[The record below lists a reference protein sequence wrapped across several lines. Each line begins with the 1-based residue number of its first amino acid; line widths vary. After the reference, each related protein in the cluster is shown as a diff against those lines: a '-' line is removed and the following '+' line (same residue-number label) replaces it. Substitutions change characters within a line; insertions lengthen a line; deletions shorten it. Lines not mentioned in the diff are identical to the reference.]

1 MYAHKHYICIHKHLI
16 KYTMKHLFKALAA
29 FQQEV
34 KPIFKGTKGY
44 GYSYADLP
52 TIFDKI
58 NPLLEKHGLGFTQLI
73 NTHEEDNYLN
83 TIIFHVESVET
94 LESNTLIPQAT
105 LKGMNDYQSFGS
117 GVTYFRR
124 YALSSALG
132 LVTDKD
138 TDAAGE
144 QVPVVK
150 KDKLSKERFKD
161 ALKAVQEGKITNIT
175 LADKFAL
182 TTAQSK
188 TLGLC

>member
-1 MYAHKHYICIHKHLI
+1 
-16 KYTMKHLFKALAA
+16 MKHLFKALAA

-83 TIIFHVESVET
+83 TIIFHVESGET
-94 LESNTLIPQAT
+94 LESNTLIPQVN
-105 LKGMNDYQSFGS
+105 LKNMNDYQSFGS
-117 GVTYFRR
+117 GVSYFRR
-124 YALSSALG
+124 YCISSCLG

-144 QVPVVK
+144 QVKVVK
-150 KDKLSKERFKD
+150 KEKLNTKRFAD
-161 ALKAVQEGKITNIT
+161 ALIAVQEGKITKDKLI
-175 LADKFAL
+175 DKFAL
-182 TTAQSK
+182 TNVQSK
-188 TLGLC
+188 ALELC

>member
-1 MYAHKHYICIHKHLI
+1 
-16 KYTMKHLFKALAA
+16 MKHLFKALAA

-58 NPLLEKHGLGFTQLI
+58 NPLLEKHGLEFTQLI

-83 TIIFHVESVET
+83 TIIFHVESGET
-94 LESNTLIPQAT
+94 LESNTLIPQVS

-117 GVTYFRR
+117 GVSYFRR
-124 YALSSALG
+124 YCISSSLG

-138 TDAAGE
+138 TDASGE
-144 QVPVVK
+144 QVTVVK
-150 KDKLSKERFKD
+150 KEKLNTKRFAD
-161 ALKAVQEGKITNIT
+161 ALIAVQEGKITKDKLI
-175 LADKFAL
+175 DKFAL
-182 TTAQSK
+182 TNVQSK
-188 TLGLC
+188 ALELC

>member
-1 MYAHKHYICIHKHLI
+1 
-16 KYTMKHLFKALAA
+16 MKHLFKALAA

-34 KPIFKGTKGY
+34 KPIFKATKGY

-83 TIIFHVESVET
+83 TIIFHVESGET
-94 LESNTLIPQAT
+94 LESNTLIPQVS

-150 KDKLSKERFKD
+150 KEKKKLNAANFKAALEMIANGEYTAEKLKE
-161 ALKAVQEGKITNIT
+161 NY
-175 LADKFAL
+175 AL
-182 TTAQSK
+182 TNKQLAE
-188 TLGLC
+188 L

>member
-1 MYAHKHYICIHKHLI
+1 
-16 KYTMKHLFKALAA
+16 MKHLFKALAA

-52 TIFDKI
+52 TIFEKI

-83 TIIFHVESVET
+83 TIIFHVESGET
-94 LESNTLIPQAT
+94 LESNTLIPQVS

-117 GVTYFRR
+117 GVSYFRR
-124 YALSSALG
+124 YCISSSLG

-144 QVPVVK
+144 QVKVVK
-150 KDKLSKERFKD
+150 KEKLNTKRFAD
-161 ALKAVQEGKITNIT
+161 ALIAVQEGKITKDKLI
-175 LADKFAL
+175 DKFAL
-182 TTAQSK
+182 TNVQSK
-188 TLGLC
+188 ALELC

>member
-1 MYAHKHYICIHKHLI
+1 
-16 KYTMKHLFKALAA
+16 MKHLFKALAA

-58 NPLLEKHGLGFTQLI
+58 NPLLKKHGLGFTQLI

-83 TIIFHVESVET
+83 TIIFHVESGET
-94 LESNTLIPQAT
+94 LESNTLIPQVN
-105 LKGMNDYQSFGS
+105 LKNMNDYQSFGS
-117 GVTYFRR
+117 GVSYFRR
-124 YALSSALG
+124 YCISSCLG

-144 QVPVVK
+144 QVKVVK
-150 KDKLSKERFKD
+150 KEKLNTKRFAD
-161 ALKAVQEGKITNIT
+161 ALIAVQEGKITKDKLIE
-175 LADKFAL
+175 KFAL
-182 TTAQSK
+182 TNVQSK
-188 TLGLC
+188 ALELC

>member
-1 MYAHKHYICIHKHLI
+1 
-16 KYTMKHLFKALAA
+16 MKHLFKALAA

-58 NPLLEKHGLGFTQLI
+58 NPLLNKHGLGFTQLI

-83 TIIFHVESVET
+83 TIVFHVESGET
-94 LESNTLIPQAT
+94 LESNTLIPQVN
-105 LKGMNDYQSFGS
+105 LKNMNDYQSFGS
-117 GVTYFRR
+117 GVSYFRR
-124 YALSSALG
+124 YCISSCLG

-144 QVPVVK
+144 QTPTK
-150 KDKLSKERFKD
+150 EKLTAPRFKD
-161 ALKAVQEGKITNIT
+161 ALKAIQEGKVTKDKLIEKFDLTNV
-175 LADKFAL
+175 
-182 TTAQSK
+182 QSK
-188 TLGLC
+188 ALELC

>member
-1 MYAHKHYICIHKHLI
+1 
-16 KYTMKHLFKALAA
+16 MKHLFKALAA

-58 NPLLEKHGLGFTQLI
+58 NPLLQKHGLGFTQLI

-83 TIIFHVESVET
+83 TIIFHVESGET
-94 LESNTLIPQAT
+94 LESNTLIPQVN
-105 LKGMNDYQSFGS
+105 LKNMNDYQSFGS
-117 GVTYFRR
+117 GVSYFRR
-124 YALSSALG
+124 YCISSCLG

-144 QVPVVK
+144 QVKVVK
-150 KDKLSKERFKD
+150 KEKLNTKRFAD
-161 ALKAVQEGKITNIT
+161 ALIAVQEGKITKDKLI
-175 LADKFAL
+175 DKFAL
-182 TTAQSK
+182 TNVQSK
-188 TLGLC
+188 ALELC

>member
-1 MYAHKHYICIHKHLI
+1 
-16 KYTMKHLFKALAA
+16 MKNLFKALAA

-52 TIFDKI
+52 TIFEKI

-73 NTHEEDNYLN
+73 NTNEEANYLN
-83 TIIFHVESVET
+83 TILFHVESGEL
-94 LESNTLIPQAT
+94 LESNTLIPQVT
-105 LKGMNDYQSFGS
+105 LKGMNDYQAFGS

-132 LVTDKD
+132 LVTDND

-144 QVPVVK
+144 QIPTK
-150 KDKLSKERFKD
+150 EKLTAPRFKD
-161 ALKAVQEGKITNIT
+161 ALKAIQDGKITK
-175 LADKFAL
+175 DKLIAKFDL
-182 TTAQSK
+182 TNVQSK
-188 TLGLC
+188 ALELC

>member
-1 MYAHKHYICIHKHLI
+1 
-16 KYTMKHLFKALAA
+16 MKHLFKALAA

-83 TIIFHVESVET
+83 TIIFHVESGET

-117 GVTYFRR
+117 GVSYFRR
-124 YALSSALG
+124 YCISSSLG

-138 TDAAGE
+138 TDASGE
-144 QVPVVK
+144 QVQKTK
-150 KDKLSKERFKD
+150 KEKLNTKRFAD
-161 ALKAVQEGKITNIT
+161 ALIAVQEGKITKDKLIE
-175 LADKFAL
+175 KFAL
-182 TTAQSK
+182 TNVQSK
-188 TLGLC
+188 ALELC

>member
-1 MYAHKHYICIHKHLI
+1 
-16 KYTMKHLFKALAA
+16 MKHLFKALAA

-83 TIIFHVESVET
+83 TIIFHVESGET
-94 LESNTLIPQAT
+94 LESNTLIPQVN
-105 LKGMNDYQSFGS
+105 LKNMNDYQSFGS
-117 GVTYFRR
+117 GVSYFRR
-124 YALSSALG
+124 YCISSCLG

-144 QVPVVK
+144 QVTVAAK
-150 KDKLSKERFKD
+150 KQKLSKERFKD
-161 ALKAVQEGKITNIT
+161 ALKAVQEGKITKDKLT
-175 LADKFAL
+175 DKFLLTNGQYKAL
-182 TTAQSK
+182 E
-188 TLGLC
+188 LC

>member
-1 MYAHKHYICIHKHLI
+1 
-16 KYTMKHLFKALAA
+16 MKHLFKALAA

-83 TIIFHVESVET
+83 TIIFHVESGET
-94 LESNTLIPQAT
+94 LESNTLIPQVN
-105 LKGMNDYQSFGS
+105 LKNMNDYQSFGS

-124 YALSSALG
+124 YRTFFCAWFS
-132 LVTDKD
+132 
-138 TDAAGE
+138 
-144 QVPVVK
+144 
-150 KDKLSKERFKD
+150 
-161 ALKAVQEGKITNIT
+161 N
-175 LADKFAL
+175 
-182 TTAQSK
+182 
-188 TLGLC
+188 

>member
-1 MYAHKHYICIHKHLI
+1 
-16 KYTMKHLFKALAA
+16 MKHLFKALAA

-83 TIIFHVESVET
+83 TIIFHVESGET
-94 LESNTLIPQAT
+94 LESNTLIPQVN
-105 LKGMNDYQSFGS
+105 LKNMNDYQSFGS
-117 GVTYFRR
+117 GVSYFRR
-124 YALSSALG
+124 YCISSCLG

-144 QVPVVK
+144 QVTVAAK
-150 KDKLSKERFKD
+150 KEKLSKERFKD
-161 ALKAVQEGKITNIT
+161 ALKALHEGKITIAQLT
-175 LADKFAL
+175 DKFAL
-182 TTAQSK
+182 TTSQSK
-188 TLGLC
+188 ALELC

>member
-1 MYAHKHYICIHKHLI
+1 
-16 KYTMKHLFKALAA
+16 MKHLFKALAA

-58 NPLLEKHGLGFTQLI
+58 NPLLQKHGLGFTQLI

-83 TIIFHVESVET
+83 TIIFHVESGET
-94 LESNTLIPQAT
+94 LESNTLIPQVN
-105 LKGMNDYQSFGS
+105 LKNMNDYQSFGS
-117 GVTYFRR
+117 GVSYFRR
-124 YALSSALG
+124 YCISSCLG

-150 KDKLSKERFKD
+150 KEKLNTKRFAD
-161 ALKAVQEGKITNIT
+161 ALIAVQEGKITKDKLI
-175 LADKFAL
+175 DKFAL
-182 TTAQSK
+182 TNVQSK
-188 TLGLC
+188 ALELC

>member
-1 MYAHKHYICIHKHLI
+1 
-16 KYTMKHLFKALAA
+16 MKHLFKALAA

-83 TIIFHVESVET
+83 TIIFHVESGET
-94 LESNTLIPQAT
+94 LESNTLIPQVS

-117 GVTYFRR
+117 GVSYFRR
-124 YALSSALG
+124 YCISSSLG

-144 QVPVVK
+144 QVTVVK
-150 KDKLSKERFKD
+150 KEKLNTKRFAD
-161 ALKAVQEGKITNIT
+161 ALIAVQEGKITKDKLIE
-175 LADKFAL
+175 KFAL
-182 TTAQSK
+182 TNVQSK
-188 TLGLC
+188 ALELC

>member
-1 MYAHKHYICIHKHLI
+1 
-16 KYTMKHLFKALAA
+16 MKHLFKALAA

-83 TIIFHVESVET
+83 TIIFHVESGET

-132 LVTDKD
+132 LVSFRVYVGYRQHIDR
-138 TDAAGE
+138 
-144 QVPVVK
+144 V
-150 KDKLSKERFKD
+150 RFFHQM
-161 ALKAVQEGKITNIT
+161 L
-175 LADKFAL
+175 L
-182 TTAQSK
+182 
-188 TLGLC
+188 LCVYHY

>member
-1 MYAHKHYICIHKHLI
+1 
-16 KYTMKHLFKALAA
+16 MKNLFKSLAA

-52 TIFDKI
+52 TIFEKI

-73 NTHEEDNYLN
+73 NTNEEANYLN
-83 TIIFHVESVET
+83 TILFHVESGEL
-94 LESNTLIPQAT
+94 LESNTLIPQVT
-105 LKGMNDYQSFGS
+105 LKGMNDYQAFGS

-132 LVTDKD
+132 LVTDND

-144 QVPVVK
+144 QIPTK
-150 KDKLSKERFKD
+150 EKLNAPRFKD
-161 ALKAVQEGKITNIT
+161 ALKAIQDGKITK
-175 LADKFAL
+175 DKLIAKFDL
-182 TTAQSK
+182 TNVQSK
-188 TLGLC
+188 ALELC

>member
-1 MYAHKHYICIHKHLI
+1 
-16 KYTMKHLFKALAA
+16 MKHLFKALAA

-58 NPLLEKHGLGFTQLI
+58 NPLLQKHGLGFTQLI

-83 TIIFHVESVET
+83 TIIFHVESGET
-94 LESNTLIPQAT
+94 LESNTLIPQVN
-105 LKGMNDYQSFGS
+105 LKNMNDYQSFGS
-117 GVTYFRR
+117 GVSYFRR
-124 YALSSALG
+124 YCISSCLG

-144 QVPVVK
+144 QVKVVK
-150 KDKLSKERFKD
+150 KEKLNTKRFAD
-161 ALKAVQEGKITNIT
+161 ALIAVQEGKITKDKLIE
-175 LADKFAL
+175 KFAL
-182 TTAQSK
+182 TNVQSK
-188 TLGLC
+188 ALELC

>member
-1 MYAHKHYICIHKHLI
+1 
-16 KYTMKHLFKALAA
+16 
-29 FQQEV
+29 
-34 KPIFKGTKGY
+34 
-44 GYSYADLP
+44 LP

-58 NPLLEKHGLGFTQLI
+58 NPLLNKHGLGFTQLI

-83 TIIFHVESVET
+83 TIIFHVESGET

-144 QVPVVK
+144 QVQITK
-150 KDKLSKERFKD
+150 KEKLNTKRFAD
-161 ALKAVQEGKITNIT
+161 ALIAVQEGKITKDKLIE
-175 LADKFAL
+175 KFAL
-182 TTAQSK
+182 TNVQSK
-188 TLGLC
+188 ALELC

>member
-1 MYAHKHYICIHKHLI
+1 
-16 KYTMKHLFKALAA
+16 MKHLFKALAA

-58 NPLLEKHGLGFTQLI
+58 NPLLQKHGLGFTQLI

-83 TIIFHVESVET
+83 TIIFHVESGET
-94 LESNTLIPQAT
+94 LESNTLIPQVS

-117 GVTYFRR
+117 GVSYFRR
-124 YALSSALG
+124 YCISSALG

-144 QVPVVK
+144 QVKVVK
-150 KDKLSKERFKD
+150 KEKLNTKRFAD
-161 ALKAVQEGKITNIT
+161 ALIAVQEGKITKDKLIE
-175 LADKFAL
+175 KFAL
-182 TTAQSK
+182 TNVQSK
-188 TLGLC
+188 ALELC

>member
-1 MYAHKHYICIHKHLI
+1 
-16 KYTMKHLFKALAA
+16 MKHLFKALAA

-58 NPLLEKHGLGFTQLI
+58 NPLLQKHGLGFTQLI

-83 TIIFHVESVET
+83 TIIFHVESGET
-94 LESNTLIPQAT
+94 LESNTLIPQVN
-105 LKGMNDYQSFGS
+105 LKNMNDYQSFGS
-117 GVTYFRR
+117 GVSYFRR
-124 YALSSALG
+124 YCISSCLG

-144 QVPVVK
+144 QVKVVK
-150 KDKLSKERFKD
+150 KEKLNTKRFAD
-161 ALKAVQEGKITNIT
+161 ALIEVQEGKITKDKLI
-175 LADKFAL
+175 DKFAL
-182 TTAQSK
+182 TNVQSK
-188 TLGLC
+188 ALELC